1 LEAVNLKKPLDLRR
15 TERVPA
21 LQPISISWDDGHGE
35 PKFAIAK
42 GSNICENGVGLRVNE
57 PLPLRS
63 FVSLHSESLRLS
75 GTAAVRYCLRG
86 NGCYSVGLEFSGGMK
101 YKIPS
106 GS

>member
-1 LEAVNLKKPLDLRR
+1 LEAVSLKKPLDLRR

-21 LQPISISWDDGHGE
+21 LQPVSICWDNGRGE

-57 PLPLRS
+57 PIALRT
-63 FVSLHSESLRLS
+63 FVSLHSESLHLS
-75 GTAAVRYCLRG
+75 GTATVRYCLRG

-101 YKIPS
+101 YKSPS

>member
-1 LEAVNLKKPLDLRR
+1 M
-15 TERVPA
+15 
-21 LQPISISWDDGHGE
+21 SISWDDAHGQT
-35 PKFAIAK
+35 KFAIAK
-42 GSNICENGVGLRVNE
+42 GNNICENGVALRVNE
-57 PLPLRS
+57 PLPVRS
-63 FVSLHSESLRLS
+63 YVLLHSESLHLS